1 MNRKHL
7 FLALVLGIALVL
19 VCVSAALAADSPI
32 KTSVEFS
39 KTKFSGPETVDV
51 SITVT
56 NVGEGDLPAPVTLY
70 YPSGKKIEEFGSPTL
85 SVGASKTWKGQW
97 TVTQEEL
104 DAGKVVFAVR
114 YSVYDGPLDENG
126 EPKLQGHKSNLRKKI
141 VYTEADPEI
150 SVRRTI
156 TPQTA
161 QKDQEVSVVYEITN
175 SGTAAVTNVK
185 IKENTSISSKT
196 GTIDSI
202 APGTTETYTF
212 TAKMGSKD
220 LTSAAT
226 ISYTAGGKTFNTKV
240 ESATVKYGVVNLSA
254 TLKADKKGGV
264 PGDTIKLTLTLK
276 NSGTLDFTN
285 ITATDPEL
293 GTVFEGLSV
302 AAGKSETK
310 ETELVITKTQD
321 IQFTVR
327 GDEST
332 GKGVETA
339 TGRITVTS
347 LDPDQQIALSVEA
360 EADRSI
366 VYKNP
371 GTVRFSITVNNNST
385 MEVKNITVKAVD
397 TTLYNIESIPAG
409 ESAFFIRDVDVN
421 LPDKGSNE
429 YWGTFRFTA
438 SCKDQLDQVLKF
450 DSNDVRIDFEQPT
463 PEPTK
468 APLVTPPAP
477 QYEEMPTDQPE
488 PAWLEQAENVADT
501 AKWIFAAVAG
511 VLLVLLLI
519 GAVRRGK
526 SRSESKKAMDH
537 LEGANYRDYST
548 APKRNRR
555 SEISNGGTDTEK
567 TEKTEE
573 KPAEEEPENTV
584 QNSELMAETLRR
596 LYSDKPEET
605 AAEVVAETVEKAETA
620 AETATETAAEEVKEA
635 VETVEEAAKDVKQAA
650 EDASSR
656 RRRGRKQ

>member
-32 KTSVEFS
+32 KTSVDFS
-39 KTKFSGPETVDV
+39 KTKFSGPETIDV

-70 YPSGKKIEEFGSPTL
+70 YPSGKKIDEFGSPTL

-141 VYTEADPEI
+141 VYTEAAPEI
-150 SVRRTI
+150 SVKRTI
-156 TPQTA
+156 TPTTA

-175 SGTAAVTNVK
+175 SGTAAVTAVK

-212 TAKMGSKD
+212 TAKMAKKD

-240 ESATVKYGVVNLSA
+240 ENATVKYGVVNLSA

-276 NSGTLDFTN
+276 NSGTVDFTN
-285 ITATDPEL
+285 ITVTDPEL
-293 GTVFEGLSV
+293 GTVFEGLTV
-302 AAGKSETK
+302 AAGKTETK

-321 IQFTVR
+321 IQFTVKAE
-327 GDEST
+327 DTT
-332 GKGVETA
+332 GKGIETA
-339 TGRITVTS
+339 TGRVTVTS
-347 LDPDQQIALSVEA
+347 LDPNQQIALSVEA

-366 VYKNP
+366 VYTNP
-371 GTVRFSITVNNNST
+371 GTARVKVTVSNNST
-385 MEVKNITVKAVD
+385 MEVKDITVKAVD
-397 TTLYNIESIPAG
+397 TTLYHFDSIPAG
-409 ESAFFIRDVDVN
+409 ESASFIRDVDAN
-421 LPDKGSNE
+421 LPERDGRT

-450 DSNDVRIDFEQPT
+450 ESNDIRIDYQEPT

-468 APLVTPPAP
+468 APLVTPMKP
-477 QYEEMPTDQPE
+477 QYEDVPTREPE
-488 PAWLEQAENVADT
+488 PAWLEQAETVADT

-511 VLLVLLLI
+511 VLLALLLI

-555 SEISNGGTDTEK
+555 SEISNGGTEEEK
-567 TEKTEE
+567 PEETEE
-573 KPAEEEPENTV
+573 KPAEEEPENTA
-584 QNSELMAETLRR
+584 QSSELMAETLRR
-596 LYSDKPEET
+596 LYSDKPAET
-605 AAEVVAETVEKAETA
+605 AAEVVTETVETAEAAVEETAETA
-620 AETATETAAEEVKEA
+620 AEEAKEA
-635 VETVEEAAKDVKQAA
+635 VEAVEEAAKDVKSAA